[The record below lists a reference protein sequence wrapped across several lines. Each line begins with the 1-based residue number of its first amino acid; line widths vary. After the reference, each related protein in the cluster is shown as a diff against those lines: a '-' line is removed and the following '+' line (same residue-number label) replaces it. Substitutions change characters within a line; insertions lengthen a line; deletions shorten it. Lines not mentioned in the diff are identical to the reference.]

1 MTTRYDG
8 KVALITGV
16 GDKGIGSAI
25 AERFADEGAAI
36 AVLWWDRPERLLKRF
51 SKRGLPH
58 IDVRCDVTKQSSVS
72 AAIDACMSE
81 FGQIDVLVNNAGVDT
96 PQMVM
101 DVTDDDWSQQIDV
114 NLTGAMRMTR
124 TVLPVLSE
132 PGGVI
137 VNIASALGLAGCAG
151 YSAYSASKAGLIGMT
166 RSLAVELAP
175 RRQRAVCVAPA
186 LVHTPMMHRH
196 LETLTHE
203 MIEQVHAAHPIGMG
217 TVHDVA
223 AAVAFL
229 ASHEATWITGTTLP
243 LGWVEGFALPAEGL
257 IRSPGSV
264 RSVDPAEAE
273 DEPSAAPMSVTLDR

>member
-1 MTTRYDG
+1 MSGRFHE
-8 KVALITGV
+8 KVAVITGV

-25 AERFADEGAAI
+25 AERLASEGAAI
-36 AVLWWDRPERLLKRF
+36 AVLWWDRPDRLLKRF
-51 SKRGLPH
+51 VKRGVPH
-58 IDVRCDVTKQSSVS
+58 IDVQCDVTNQSSVT

-81 FGQIDVLVNNAGVDT
+81 YGQIDVLVNNAGVDA
-96 PQMVM
+96 PQFAA
-101 DVTDDDWSQQIDV
+101 DTSDDEWNRQIDV

-124 TVLPVLSE
+124 SVLPLLSE

-166 RSLAVELAP
+166 KSLAMELAP

-196 LETLTHE
+196 LDTLTHE
-203 MIEQVHAAHPIGMG
+203 MIGQVHAAHPIGMG

-223 AAVAFL
+223 NAVAFL
-229 ASHEATWITGTTLP
+229 SSDEAMWISGTTLP
-243 LGWVEGFALPAEGL
+243 LGWIEGFALPAEGL
-257 IRSPGSV
+257 MQRPAAAQTEV
-264 RSVDPAEAE
+264 MPEQVTPAPKNATVPVDA
-273 DEPSAAPMSVTLDR
+273 

>member
-1 MTTRYDG
+1 M
-8 KVALITGV
+8 ALITGV

-25 AERFADEGAAI
+25 AERLADEGAAI
-36 AVLWWDRPERLLKRF
+36 AVLWWDRPDRLLKRF
-51 SKRGLPH
+51 TKRGVPH
-58 IDVRCDVTKQSSVS
+58 LDVRCDVTSPSSVT

-96 PQMVM
+96 PQMAK

-124 TVLPVLSE
+124 TVLPLLSE

-175 RRQRAVCVAPA
+175 RKQRVVCVAPA

-203 MIEQVHAAHPIGMG
+203 MIQQVQAAHPIGMG
-217 TVHDVA
+217 TVHDVS

-229 ASHEATWITGTTLP
+229 ASDEATWITGHTLP
-243 LGWVEGFALPAEGL
+243 LGWVEGFALPAAGL
-257 IRSPGSV
+257 IQSPDSIRSRAPAESEREPGSE
-264 RSVDPAEAE
+264 PAAV
-273 DEPSAAPMSVTLDR
+273 MLDR